1 MKHLPGTAGMLAIEE
16 HGRGDG
22 IPVVLV
28 HGMAADASFW
38 HTTLRP
44 LSAKH
49 RIYVPE
55 LRGHGRSAMPA
66 DHRWEISDFA
76 DDLAS
81 VMADLT
87 DQPVLL
93 VGHSFGASVVLDLA
107 ARFPRQVAGVLLFD
121 PAGDFSY
128 VPPEA
133 MHGFLSGLDDDDYF
147 ADTVEG
153 ALGVALDGAHAETE
167 RRVRAAFLTAP
178 RPMVRAMYRSLF
190 AFRPAEAVDA
200 ITRPMRIVTAPVNAA
215 SFALHAI
222 RPGVPHTALRDVSH
236 WLMMDD
242 PAGAAAVI
250 EEMAG
255 MVRGEG

>member
-1 MKHLPGTAGMLAIEE
+1 MLAIEE
-16 HGRGDG
+16 HGRGG
-22 IPVVLV
+22 GTPLVLV

-44 LSAKH
+44 LSAGH
-49 RIYVPE
+49 QIFVPE
-55 LRGHGRSAMPA
+55 LRGHGRSAVPA
-66 DHRWEISDFA
+66 DHQWDIRDFA

-81 VMADLT
+81 IIADLSE
-87 DQPVLL
+87 QPVLL
-93 VGHSFGASVVLDLA
+93 VGHSFGASVVLDVA
-107 ARFPRQVAGVLLFD
+107 ARFPRHVAGVLLFD

-133 MHGFLSGLDDDDYF
+133 MQGFLSGLDDDHYF
-147 ADTVEG
+147 ADTLEG
-153 ALGVALDGAHAETE
+153 ALSVALDGAHPETE

-190 AFRPAEAVDA
+190 AFRPAEAVDQ
-200 ITRPMRIVTAPVNAA
+200 ITQPMRIVTAPVNAA

-222 RPGVPHTALRDVSH
+222 RPGVPHRAMRDVSH

-242 PAGAAAVI
+242 PSGAARQI
-250 EEMAG
+250 EDMAG
-255 MVRGEG
+255 VVNGER